1 MIIAICTPLM
11 SRVHKCIKQAE
22 EVVFCDSTS
31 TLDRFNT
38 SLFILS
44 TSHPTGGMPLAV
56 MITSDEQEE
65 TLLHGLSMLKG
76 VLPKEAFHGRGV
88 QQGPMVVMTDDSL
101 AERNALHSVW
111 PATRRLLCVFHFL
124 QAKWTWLHD
133 GQNQIANEDRS
144 ILLNKTKMMVYAD
157 TEDQLFRFYNEFQQS
172 DVGKK
177 YPHYSEYIKSQWD
190 RRKEWALCYR
200 KKLLVRG
207 NHTNNYAEAGIRI
220 LKDLVFSR
228 VKAYNLV
235 QMFSFVTECLELYY
249 TRKILSVA
257 HNRFDRH
264 ISLKFQGLKCLG
276 ISLAQV
282 QKLDESN
289 LTYLVS
295 SQSERGVSYLVDMK
309 LGVCSCI
316 AGQDGSPCSH
326 QAAIINLFKIPS
338 VNCIPSQSPET
349 RRILAEIA
357 IGPKAIQDPTFYSSL
372 HEKQKCDDY
381 AIAENGVGQPD
392 LSDFSGTAWNLV
404 RSEAD
409 NSDTPDSDLID
420 FKDPTNS
427 RKIDVDA
434 IVKQIQEFAD
444 DITTRVKENA
454 VVAQGMQTFLRRYQ
468 NLTQNGTFQN
478 ARLSSALHRFGWVF
492 GGTIRSSQGG
502 YMRRG
507 RRIPVNAKAAGR
519 RRKFV
524 SRGKAKLPSGRP
536 KGMKIAQYQTS
547 RYQFPCCKQPP
558 GKRLHSL
565 QANILS
571 GTQNAGKW

>member
-1 MIIAICTPLM
+1 MISERSETTAFSLSQTASQTVTNESSSPSIAI
-11 SRVHKCIKQAE
+11 
-22 EVVFCDSTS
+22 
-31 TLDRFNT
+31 TLTVD
-38 SLFILS
+38 
-44 TSHPTGGMPLAV
+44 P
-56 MITSDEQEE
+56 
-65 TLLHGLSMLKG
+65 
-76 VLPKEAFHGRGV
+76 
-88 QQGPMVVMTDDSL
+88 
-101 AERNALHSVW
+101 
-111 PATRRLLCVFHFL
+111 
-124 QAKWTWLHD
+124 
-133 GQNQIANEDRS
+133 
-144 ILLNKTKMMVYAD
+144 
-157 TEDQLFRFYNEFQQS
+157 QS
-172 DVGKK
+172 DA
-177 YPHYSEYIKSQWD
+177 P
-190 RRKEWALCYR
+190 R
-200 KKLLVRG
+200 
-207 NHTNNYAEAGIRI
+207 NNITT
-220 LKDLVFSR
+220 
-228 VKAYNLV
+228 
-235 QMFSFVTECLELYY
+235 QQVT
-249 TRKILSVA
+249 
-257 HNRFDRH
+257 
-264 ISLKFQGLKCLG
+264 
-276 ISLAQV
+276 
-282 QKLDESN
+282 KLDGEC
-289 LTYLVS
+289 
-295 SQSERGVSYLVDMK
+295 M
-309 LGVCSCI
+309 
-316 AGQDGSPCSH
+316 H
-326 QAAIINLFKIPS
+326 
-338 VNCIPSQSPET
+338 IPSQSPET
-349 RRILAEIA
+349 RRILAEIT

-502 YMRRG
+502 YMHRG

-524 SRGKAKLPSGRP
+524 SRGKAKLPSGHP
-536 KGMKIAQYQTS
+536 KGMKIAQYPTS
-547 RYQFPCCKQPP
+547 RYQLPCHKQPP

-571 GTQNAGKW
+571 GTQNAGKWYCS